1 MLMTDDDVSA
11 RIAEDEEIERLGRN
25 PWMRLAAV
33 VLTALITAGVGF
45 VLLNLMAPD
54 TGRDDTRR
62 VEFTDK
68 AGRVCTQV
76 QVGPAVAI
84 DCDYKPAESRLGGL
98 IDDLGDGQ

>member
-1 MLMTDDDVSA
+1 MAREVTRRQRTVSA
-11 RIAEDEEIERLGRN
+11 AVIAG
-25 PWMRLAAV
+25 
-33 VLTALITAGVGF
+33 TALVALTVG
-45 VLLNLMAPD
+45 LLVGTMTSANAD
-54 TGRDDTRR
+54 TTTRR